1 MNINIYIYSGREALT
16 VNIFVDVLDGFNAA
30 RRLDIEVAFIFPQQ
44 VRVVRDYPAAVDIV
58 VELIVALYSLEHR
71 AVFGTPVL
79 RISIGFYLSFL
90 AEGVRKPF
98 AAFATR
104 FRVRIHAWALRIQR
118 PAWSVHHVLAYEVMQ
133 FSINGFIRNLARHNF
148 VHILSSARFVV
159 VMFHDQ

>member
-71 AVFGTPVL
+71 AVL
-79 RISIGFYLSFL
+79 RTT
-90 AEGVRKPF
+90 VRKAL

-104 FRVRIHAWALRIQR
+104 FRVRIHAWALWIQR
-118 PAWSVHHVLAYEVMQ
+118 PAWSVDHVLAYEVMQ